1 MNELEKI
8 KQVIPHTDSEISQTF
23 CMAKWHHTT
32 IYLQTGETH
41 SCYHPA
47 PHPIPLDELKE
58 NPSALHNTSE
68 KKQER
73 AQMIKGEQPAGCS
86 YCWKIEAMGKDY
98 VSDRHIK
105 TASIYNPERLEEI
118 KQGGADYNVNPEY
131 IEISFSNE
139 CNFKCGYC
147 HPKASSRYWKEID
160 THGPYDASTDHRQ
173 DIDWFKIYQ
182 KEEENPYVEAW
193 WRWWPEVS
201 QTLNILRITG
211 GEPLMHKSTWDL
223 FDRLE
228 EDPKPHI
235 QIEINS
241 NLGVKPKLVEKL
253 VKRINHLR
261 DINAIKS
268 FKLYTSIDTWGKRA
282 EYARHGLDIE
292 LWERNLDYYLSNT
305 GLPVTFMITFNIFG
319 VTSFDTLLEKILE
332 WRERYNSDK
341 NETQWQRIRFD
352 TPHLKEPTIFD
363 MNILP
368 KEEFMPYMY
377 SHLQFI
383 KDNQD
388 NSDRTKFTDL
398 EYEKFKRV
406 VDYMQTTDYDSNK
419 LKLARKNFHAWFSEH
434 DRRRST
440 NLLEVFP
447 EMKNFWNLC
456 AGINGKSQAE

>member
-1 MNELEKI
+1 
-8 KQVIPHTDSEISQTF
+8 
-23 CMAKWHHTT
+23 MAKWHHTT

-47 PHPIPLDELKE
+47 PHPIPLDEIKD
-58 NPSALHNTSE
+58 NPSALHNTKQ
-68 KKQER
+68 KKTER
-73 AQMIKGEQPAGCS
+73 EFMMKGQQPAGCS

-105 TASIYNPERLEEI
+105 TASIYTPERLEEI
-118 KQGGADYNVNPEY
+118 KQGGAEYNVNPEY

-147 HPKASSRYWKEID
+147 HPKASSRYWKEIND
-160 THGPYDASTDHRQ
+160 HGPYDTSTDHRQ

-201 QTLNILRITG
+201 KTLNILRITG

-241 NLGVKPKLVEKL
+241 NLGVKPKLVERL
-253 VKRINHLR
+253 VDRITHLR
-261 DINAIKS
+261 SIGAIKS

-319 VTSFDTLLEKILE
+319 VTSFTSLLEKILE
-332 WRERYNSDK
+332 WRTKYNSDE

-352 TPHLKEPTIFD
+352 TPHLKEPAIFD

-368 KEEFMPYMY
+368 KDEFMPYMR
-377 SHLQFI
+377 SHLEFI
-383 KDNQD
+383 KQNLD

-406 VDYMQTTDYDSNK
+406 VDYMETTDYEQDK
-419 LKLARKNFHAWFSEH
+419 LILARKNFNAWFFEH
-434 DRRRST
+434 DRRRNVSLVET
-440 NLLEVFP
+440 FP
-447 EMKNFWNLC
+447 EMQNFWDLC
-456 AGINGKSQAE
+456 KNQ